1 MIFTVFTILYIYP
14 ENPQKH
20 ISELFIISLLTY
32 PILFTIDRGN
42 LESLLLISLLI
53 FIFSYE
59 KKKYLLG
66 AVFLSFA
73 IAMKLFPIVFLCL
86 FLADKRYKE
95 IVFTGLFASL
105 LTIFSLMFFKGG
117 FFENFM
123 QLISGA
129 NLVHLNRFLG
139 GDLIVQRG
147 VALFTLIKIIFIET
161 DLLQK
166 VNMTQFLSIYIK
178 IAIIMFLSIAAY
190 VVFLEKDFWKRV
202 AILVI
207 AMLLLPQVSA
217 DYKLI
222 HIFIPLFL
230 FINAPRPSRLDW
242 LYIVLFGLL
251 LIPKDYYLLS
261 KVFSEGGT
269 ADISISV
276 IINHIVLIIMLLL
289 IIGTGLKNWISPEK
303 ELSISEVL

>member
-1 MIFTVFTILYIYP
+1 M
-14 ENPQKH
+14 
-20 ISELFIISLLTY
+20 
-32 PILFTIDRGN
+32 R
-42 LESLLLISLLI
+42 
-53 FIFSYE
+53 
-59 KKKYLLG
+59 
-66 AVFLSFA
+66 
-73 IAMKLFPIVFLCL
+73 
-86 FLADKRYKE
+86 
-95 IVFTGLFASL
+95 
-105 LTIFSLMFFKGG
+105 
-117 FFENFM
+117 
-123 QLISGA
+123 LISGA

-230 FINAPRPSRLDW
+230 YINAPRPSRLDW

-303 ELSISEVL
+303 ELPISEVL